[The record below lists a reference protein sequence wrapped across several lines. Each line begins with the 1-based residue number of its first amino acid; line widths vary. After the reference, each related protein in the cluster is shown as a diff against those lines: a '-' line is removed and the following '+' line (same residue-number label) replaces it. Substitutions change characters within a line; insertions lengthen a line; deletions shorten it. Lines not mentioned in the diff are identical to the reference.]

1 MHAPDVITSLTSN
14 SDVRKNLPVVTG
26 VLDYFP
32 LAIAYVALVSKI
44 GNDKHNP
51 GQPLHWSRHQSAD
64 HIDCAGRHMLERG
77 EWAEDNGVLH
87 DGMLAWR
94 ALANLQLVLEEKRA
108 QGFDIFAPYGGR
120 TRDRGDGAALT
131 ASVTDPKSFDHLC
144 RRCFR
149 VHDPKVSCLLPEQ
162 PPYVTNIGSHS
173 G

>member
-1 MHAPDVITSLTSN
+1 MPAPAAITSLISN
-14 SDVRKNLPVVTG
+14 SDVRKQLPIVTG

-51 GQPLHWSRHQSAD
+51 GQPLHWSRHKSDD

-77 EWAEDNGVLH
+77 AWAEDNGVLH

-108 QGFDIFAPYGGR
+108 LGFEIFEPYGGPY
-120 TRDRGDGAALT
+120 RDPLPISLT
-131 ASVTDPKSFDHLC
+131 ASVATTRASPVGNTSGETLCPQRPAPK
-144 RRCFR
+144 
-149 VHDPKVSCLLPEQ
+149 PKW
-162 PPYVTNIGSHS
+162 
-173 G
+173 